1 MATDLSADRW
11 AQVNEILRQAI
22 ELPPAARREFVQTAC
37 GGHPSLCRE
46 VLELL
51 TAYEADEASWNFGSS
66 PLVDHALRALA
77 ARQTT
82 SVLEDKVG
90 PYRILHELGTGGMGT
105 VYLAVRDDLD
115 FEQRVAIKIGH
126 QYAFNRDFLQRRLR
140 TERAILARL
149 EHPNIARLLDGGTTR
164 NGLPFF
170 VMEYV
175 PGVPITAYCQQRQLT
190 TRQRLEMFQSVCH
203 AVHYAHQNLVIHRD
217 LKPGNILVTED
228 GIPKLIDFG
237 IAKLLDEQTST
248 AEAHTVTR
256 QRAMTVP
263 YASPEQVRGEAVTTA
278 TDVYALGVLLYELLT
293 GCLPFQVE
301 DVREGKPSLEY
312 LIQHVEPPP
321 PSVAVRQPEKMLKP
335 SGPSVDVRP
344 ASSRELSGDLD
355 AIVMRAMHKDP
366 PARYASVEQLATDIE
381 HYLQGWPVLAR
392 GASARYRLRKFLHRH
407 RVTAGLTLVF
417 ITALAVTTVISLR
430 QAHLAA
436 LAEERAKRQFQ
447 ETWSLARSNIF
458 ELHDAIE
465 RLPGSTSA
473 RGVLVQ
479 QTLIYLD
486 RLGQQA
492 SSDPKFQRE
501 LGRAYIRVGEVQG
514 RPYTANLGDV
524 PGALK
529 SYETGRQWLE
539 KACQLQGNDF
549 ECLRD
554 LSISYERLGE
564 LVLYRN
570 RDFTAARFHL
580 DRAATLRERLT
591 GLHPEHPEVRYLAAT
606 LAIANGDWH
615 HMQGN
620 ATEALKHFAK
630 AYHLLEPVATGPSAT
645 LSCKQ
650 KLAGVLQR
658 KVYGLLSLGRH
669 LRPSGLSDEAQRLYQ
684 RAWVLHQRALALRQ
698 HLLDSQ
704 PTSVELRRS
713 VLDSLVDE
721 AEINGR
727 LRQFAVSRRQFET
740 VFRQFE
746 ALASEDPTNHE
757 LLLDIVSLL
766 SRFATMEEDAGNPA
780 GAFAQWQRIETYRQK
795 LQEIGSLAQEA
806 QGLHREVPLNLARLA
821 VQCQPLAVGRQA
833 VQRLEALIPDLPD
846 DIQRVRYWRVLAE
859 AYRRLGNPG
868 ASLAAKARL
877 AQWLA
882 QSETGAPPPA
892 VLGTAADLYLDTSL
906 GLTNPHRALTLLRT
920 LAASDA
926 PGKESIQPLFIKA
939 LEQVGDEAG
948 ANRYRQTYAEITRAL
963 LQDTP

>member
-1 MATDLSADRW
+1 MAADLSADRW

-22 ELPPAARREFVQTAC
+22 ELPPAARREFVHTAC
-37 GGHPSLCRE
+37 GEHPSLCRE

-51 TAYEADEASWNFGSS
+51 DAYEADEGSWNFGSS
-66 PLVDHALRALA
+66 PLVGYALRALA
-77 ARQTT
+77 ARQTA
-82 SVLEDKVG
+82 SLLEDKVG
-90 PYRILHELGTGGMGT
+90 PYRILRELGTGGMGT
-105 VYLAVRDDLD
+105 VYLALRDDLD
-115 FEQRVAIKIGH
+115 FEQQVAIKIGH
-126 QYAFNRDFLQRRLR
+126 QYASNRDFLQRRLR

-149 EHPNIARLLDGGTTR
+149 EHPNIARLLDGGTTQ

-175 PGVPITAYCQQRQLT
+175 PGVPITTYCWQRQLT

-237 IAKLLDEQTST
+237 IAKLLDEQTSV
-248 AEAHTVTR
+248 AETHTVTR

-293 GCLPFQVE
+293 GCLPFHVE
-301 DVREGKPSLEY
+301 EVGEGKPSLEY
-312 LIQHVEPPP
+312 LIQQVEPPP

-335 SGPSVDVRP
+335 SGVPAAVRP
-344 ASSRELSGDLD
+344 ASSRELAGDLD

-366 PARYASVEQLATDIE
+366 PARYASVEQLAADIE

-492 SSDPKFQRE
+492 GSDPKFQRE

-514 RPYTANLGDV
+514 RPYAANLGDV
-524 PGALK
+524 AGALK

-539 KACQLQGNDF
+539 KACQLRADDF
-549 ECLRD
+549 DCLRD
-554 LSISYERLGE
+554 LSISHERLGE

-570 RDFTAARFHL
+570 RDFAAARSHL
-580 DRAATLRERLT
+580 DRAAMLRTRLAA
-591 GLHPEHPEVRYLAAT
+591 LRPEDSEVRYLTAT
-606 LAIANGDWH
+606 LAIANGDWY

-620 ATEALKHFAK
+620 TIEALKHFAN
-630 AYHLLEPVATGPSAT
+630 AYRLLEPVATGPSAT
-645 LSCKQ
+645 LACER

-658 KVYGLLSLGRH
+658 KVYCLLNLGRH
-669 LRPSGLSDEAQRLYQ
+669 LRLSGLSDETQPLYR

-713 VLDSLVDE
+713 VLDSRVDE

-757 LLLDIVSLL
+757 LLLDIISLL

-821 VQCQPLAVGRQA
+821 VQCQPLAVGRQV
-833 VQRLEALIPDLPD
+833 VQRLEAIIPSLSDDL
-846 DIQRVRYWRVLAE
+846 QRVRCWRVLVE
-859 AYRRLGNPG
+859 AHQRLGNPS
-868 ASLAAKARL
+868 AALAAKTRL
-877 AQWLA
+877 SQWLA
-882 QSETGAPPPA
+882 QSETGAQPPA
-892 VLGTAADLYLDTSL
+892 VLGAVADLYLDTSL

-920 LAASDA
+920 LAASDTA
-926 PGKESIQPLFIKA
+926 GKESIQPLLIKA
-939 LEQVGDEAG
+939 LEQVGDRDG
-948 ANRYRQTYAEITRAL
+948 ANRYRQTYAEITQTL
-963 LQDTP
+963 VQDAP